1 MILIIDDDKVSRRV
15 IAACL
20 DRLSLKSLQCENGRE
35 GWEMLWENSDVNL
48 VITDMV
54 MPDMDG
60 RELMHLIRGQDE
72 LKSLPVIMI
81 SGILCADEIA
91 PIMKISPTNT
101 FFLAKPLDI
110 NLLEKHIQAIGVR
123 EGSISFSSTSAH

>member
-1 MILIIDDDKVSRRV
+1 MLFR
-15 IAACL
+15 
-20 DRLSLKSLQCENGRE
+20 SL
-35 GWEMLWENSDVNL
+35 WDNSDVNL
-48 VITDMV
+48 IITDMI

-60 RELMHLIRGQDE
+60 RELVHLIRGQEE

-81 SGILCADEIA
+81 SGILCSDEIA
-91 PIMKISPTNT
+91 PIMKISPSNT

-123 EGSISFSSTSAH
+123 EGSISSSSTAAH